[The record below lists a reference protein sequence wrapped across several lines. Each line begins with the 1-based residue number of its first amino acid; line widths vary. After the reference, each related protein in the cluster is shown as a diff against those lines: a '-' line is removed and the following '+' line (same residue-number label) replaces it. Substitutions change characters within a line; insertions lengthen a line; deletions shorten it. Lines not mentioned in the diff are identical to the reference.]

1 MPDFRYKSVDRRGK
15 FRKGNMNAANITD
28 LEQRLKRTGLDL
40 ISCRAPGRNQI
51 LIGRGR
57 VGRVELIKFCLSME
71 QLTNAGV
78 LLLEALADLRDSVDH
93 PRLKEVIANLIEEVE
108 GGKTLSAATAGHPA
122 VFDSLFV
129 NLIQAGEASGQMAE
143 VFGSLCAILK
153 WQDELAAQTKKVL
166 LFPAFVGLVV
176 FGATFFLMVYLVPQL
191 VAFIMEMGQTLPM
204 HTRALIAVSNF
215 CIHYW
220 YVIIF
225 FPPLLLVG
233 TRMAADFSPAFR
245 YFLDDLKLRI
255 WLIGPVLKKIILA
268 RFANFFAMLYAAG
281 IPIIRCMEISEGVVN
296 NVVLREAL
304 KQASEDISDG
314 YEISNSFGNTG
325 MFPPLVIKMLK
336 VGETTGQLDKSL
348 INVSYFF
355 ERDVKEL
362 IAKLQSLIEPV
373 MTVILGGI
381 LGWVMLSVL
390 GPIYDTISRIS
401 F

>member
-1 MPDFRYKSVDRRGK
+1 
-15 FRKGNMNAANITD
+15 
-28 LEQRLKRTGLDL
+28 
-40 ISCRAPGRNQI
+40 
-51 LIGRGR
+51 
-57 VGRVELIKFCLSME
+57 
-71 QLTNAGV
+71 
-78 LLLEALADLRDSVDH
+78 
-93 PRLKEVIANLIEEVE
+93 
-108 GGKTLSAATAGHPA
+108 
-122 VFDSLFV
+122 
-129 NLIQAGEASGQMAE
+129 
-143 VFGSLCAILK
+143 
-153 WQDELAAQTKKVL
+153 
-166 LFPAFVGLVV
+166 
-176 FGATFFLMVYLVPQL
+176 
-191 VAFIMEMGQTLPM
+191 
-204 HTRALIAVSNF
+204 
-215 CIHYW
+215 
-220 YVIIF
+220 
-225 FPPLLLVG
+225 
-233 TRMAADFSPAFR
+233 MAADFSPAFR

-281 IPIIRCMEISEGVVN
+281 IPIIQCMEISEGVVN

>member
-1 MPDFRYKSVDRRGK
+1 MT
-15 FRKGNMNAANITD
+15 AANVTD

-40 ISCRAPGRNQI
+40 ISCRAPGRNQA

-71 QLTNAGV
+71 QLSNAGV

-108 GGKTLSAATAGHPA
+108 GGRTLSAAMAGHPA

-143 VFGSLCAILK
+143 VFGSLGAILK
-153 WQDELAAQTKKVL
+153 WQDELAAHTKKVL

-191 VAFIMEMGQTLPM
+191 VSFIMDMGQTLPL

-215 CIHYW
+215 CINYW
-220 YVIIF
+220 YAIVF
-225 FPPLLLVG
+225 CPPLLWVG
-233 TRMAADFSPAFR
+233 ARTAADFSPGFR
-245 YFLDDLKLRI
+245 FFVDDLKLRV
-255 WLIGPVLKKIILA
+255 WLIGPVLKKIILS

-304 KQASEDISDG
+304 QRAGEDISDG
-314 YEISNSFGNTG
+314 YGISNSFGNTG
-325 MFPPLVIKMLK
+325 MFPALVIRMLK
-336 VGETTGQLDKSL
+336 VGETTGELDKSL
-348 INVSYFF
+348 MNVSYFF
-355 ERDVKEL
+355 EREVKEL
-362 IAKLQSLIEPV
+362 IAKLQSMIQPV
-373 MTVILGGI
+373 MTLVLGSI

-390 GPIYDTISRIS
+390 GPIYDTISKLS
-401 F
+401 Y